1 MKTTL
6 PLRTILVLA
15 ISTTGLST
23 THAQSVTET
32 QASSISGSVN
42 LLSRY
47 YFRGIDQTWG
57 QSAVQGNL
65 DWSHASGWYAGTG
78 LSNISSRSYPG
89 GRVEVDLYGGYKGQ
103 ISPDWGYSV
112 GAFAYVYPG
121 ANVRHTQCASAALAA
136 PCAAAPSQS
145 YDTLELNGGLSWKL
159 LSYKLSYSATDYF
172 GANRRTGYSGSTR
185 GTLYHDINLALP
197 LADTWQLQLH
207 AGYTQLPA
215 KLGGISP
222 SYSDWRIGLAK
233 SWGSRWNAS
242 IAAVGASANQLY
254 RPPLGGLSATDAQSR
269 ALNRSAVVLQIGS
282 TF

>member
-57 QSAVQGNL
+57 QAAVQGNL

-103 ISPDWGYSV
+103 ISPDWDYSV
-112 GAFAYVYPG
+112 GAFAYVYP
-121 ANVRHTQCASAALAA
+121 APNAL
-136 PCAAAPSQS
+136 QQRW
-145 YDTLELNGGLSWKL
+145 L
-159 LSYKLSYSATDYF
+159 
-172 GANRRTGYSGSTR
+172 R
-185 GTLYHDINLALP
+185 LALP
-197 LADTWQLQLH
+197 LPVKAMT
-207 AGYTQLPA
+207 
-215 KLGGISP
+215 
-222 SYSDWRIGLAK
+222 R
-233 SWGSRWNAS
+233 
-242 IAAVGASANQLY
+242 
-254 RPPLGGLSATDAQSR
+254 
-269 ALNRSAVVLQIGS
+269 
-282 TF
+282 